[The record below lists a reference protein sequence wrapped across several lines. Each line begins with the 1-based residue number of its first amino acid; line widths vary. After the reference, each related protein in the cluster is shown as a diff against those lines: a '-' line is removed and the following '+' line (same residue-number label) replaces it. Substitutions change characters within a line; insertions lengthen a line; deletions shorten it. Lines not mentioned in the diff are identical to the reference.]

1 MKILSGWM
9 AASLLWA
16 FAGLLASRGFPPLA
30 FVFLCGL
37 LIPFTVL
44 LSIATAAFVVA
55 RRRARTELIAG
66 SFIEASGSDKE
77 SK

>member
-1 MKILSGWM
+1 MKILSGWI

-16 FAGLLASRGFPPLA
+16 FAGLIASAGFPPLA
-30 FVFLCGL
+30 LVFPCGL

-44 LSIATAAFVVA
+44 LSIATAALAVA